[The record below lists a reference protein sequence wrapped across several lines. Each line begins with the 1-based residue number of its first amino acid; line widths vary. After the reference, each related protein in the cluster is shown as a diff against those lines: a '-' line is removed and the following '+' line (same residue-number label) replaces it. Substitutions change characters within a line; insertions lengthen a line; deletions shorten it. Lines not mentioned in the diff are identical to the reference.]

1 MKILVLA
8 DEKSKSLYE
17 YYAPE
22 KLQGVD
28 LIIACGDLGKDYL
41 DFFATMS
48 GVPVLFVLGNHDYW
62 YSPGTSCG
70 CICIED
76 DIFVYKGVRILGLG
90 GSMQY
95 RPGASNQYT
104 ERAMRRRIRKLWL
117 KLLRRRGFDILVA
130 HAPAKDLNDMPDR
143 PHQGFACFRHLI
155 EKYQPKYFIHGHVH
169 ASYGT
174 GFKRLDQY
182 GSTIIVN
189 AYEHYFVEIP
199 TGE

>member
-1 MKILVLA
+1 
-8 DEKSKSLYE
+8 
-17 YYAPE
+17 
-22 KLQGVD
+22 
-28 LIIACGDLGKDYL
+28 
-41 DFFATMS
+41 
-48 GVPVLFVLGNHDYW
+48 
-62 YSPGTSCG
+62 
-70 CICIED
+70 
-76 DIFVYKGVRILGLG
+76 
-90 GSMQY
+90 
-95 RPGASNQYT
+95 
-104 ERAMRRRIRKLWL
+104 MRRRIRKLWL

-130 HAPAKDLNDMPDR
+130 HAPAKDLNDMPDL